1 MITAPGRV
9 RGGHAD
15 QQTRD
20 RHAAIV
26 SAQTAARSQP
36 GRRDGVPDEVPARPY
51 STAVRA
57 TGAQV
62 HDHYQTGRWLP
73 HCSIAPRA
81 RLERMPLVAAAVY
94 DVLPLPVRVV
104 RAALIDSTTGQARPL
119 PNLP

>member
-1 MITAPGRV
+1 MLTN
-9 RGGHAD
+9 
-15 QQTRD
+15 
-20 RHAAIV
+20 
-26 SAQTAARSQP
+26 
-36 GRRDGVPDEVPARPY
+36 

-62 HDHYQTGRWLP
+62 HDHYQTARWLP

-104 RAALIDSTTGQARPL
+104 RAALIDRTTGQAQPL